1 MICRKCG
8 AEIPQGKLY
17 CAVCGQEVQLV
28 PDYNSIEY
36 MTEEKLIRE
45 KQEQE
50 KEQQK
55 MKEAEEAEA
64 GRREKLHLGPLF
76 LVLRLTAASAAA
88 AALIFGIYTL
98 VDARN
103 AASPLYQK
111 QIAQEYYE
119 QGNYELALAYADRAL
134 AGNPSSL
141 DTALLKSASFA
152 GLSRIEEAAAVLEP
166 FTSDELQNMGLLE
179 QLIPLW
185 ERLQKYDQIRD
196 LLKKADGKRVRSR
209 FAAYFSEAPVFS
221 PQPGAYEAGTVI
233 TLTVPDPAQT
243 LIYYTTDGS
252 QPTEESE
259 MYKDG
264 IPLPEGS
271 VKIRAV
277 AVNRMGI
284 ASDPAEGNYTG
295 EADHINDL
303 QISPSAGE
311 YSEDTRIRVRFPE
324 GYTCWYAFDED
335 PEEYGEEYTE
345 PLEMPEGEHTFY
357 AVLED
362 AEGRFGE
369 TAEAEYTL
377 TYDEEEEED

>member
-166 FTSDELQNMGLLE
+166 FTSD
-179 QLIPLW
+179 
-185 ERLQKYDQIRD
+185 
-196 LLKKADGKRVRSR
+196 V
-209 FAAYFSEAPVFS
+209 V
-221 PQPGAYEAGTVI
+221 V
-233 TLTVPDPAQT
+233 
-243 LIYYTTDGS
+243 
-252 QPTEESE
+252 TE
-259 MYKDG
+259 
-264 IPLPEGS
+264 I
-271 VKIRAV
+271 
-277 AVNRMGI
+277 
-284 ASDPAEGNYTG
+284 
-295 EADHINDL
+295 
-303 QISPSAGE
+303 
-311 YSEDTRIRVRFPE
+311 
-324 GYTCWYAFDED
+324 
-335 PEEYGEEYTE
+335 
-345 PLEMPEGEHTFY
+345 
-357 AVLED
+357 
-362 AEGRFGE
+362 
-369 TAEAEYTL
+369 
-377 TYDEEEEED
+377 